1 MFLVYCLLIYIVP
14 IVLFLVV
21 MYLDMDKG
29 ESVRDYLN
37 SYENDTLGP
46 MFIPVLNVG
55 LVALFI
61 IIRIIAW
68 VKPKFLNFKK

>member
-14 IVLFLVV
+14 IIIFLML

-37 SYENDTLGP
+37 SYESDILGP
-46 MFIPVLNVG
+46 IFIPVLNAG
-55 LVALFI
+55 LVVFFI
-61 IIRIIAW
+61 IIHIIDW

>member
-37 SYENDTLGP
+37 SYENGILGP

-55 LVALFI
+55 LVAFFI
-61 IIRIIAW
+61 IICIIAW

>member
-1 MFLVYCLLIYIVP
+1 MFLVCLLIYFVP
-14 IVLFLVV
+14 ILLFLIV

-29 ESVRDYLN
+29 ESIRDYLD
-37 SYENDTLGP
+37 SYENDILGP

-55 LVALFI
+55 LVTFFI